1 MSKFKVGQEV
11 YSRSRNQLGVVYNY
25 FDDYISPKTSILFN
39 GVPFTLPESDLMAV
53 PQKSFNI
60 GDVVQIGN
68 SKGTVNSYTVVLD
81 RNYKTL
87 LPEAKWGVEVKVTT
101 SMGYSKQKYPES
113 QLRLISRAQ
122 VSGKNSTPSIN
133 IDQEQTSK
141 TILLTNNKFLKVNQ
155 NG

>member
-1 MSKFKVGQEV
+1 MSRFQIGQEV

-25 FDDYISPKTSILFN
+25 FDDFIGSKTSVLFN
-39 GVPFTLPESDLMAV
+39 GVPFTLPESDLMFV

-60 GDVVQIGN
+60 DDIVQVGN
-68 SKGTVNSYTVVLD
+68 RKGIVSSYTVVLD

-87 LPEAKWGVEVKVTT
+87 LPEVRWGVEVKVTT

-122 VSGKNSTPSIN
+122 ISDTSSTTPIN

-141 TILLTNNKFLKVNQ
+141 TILLTNNNFLKVNQ